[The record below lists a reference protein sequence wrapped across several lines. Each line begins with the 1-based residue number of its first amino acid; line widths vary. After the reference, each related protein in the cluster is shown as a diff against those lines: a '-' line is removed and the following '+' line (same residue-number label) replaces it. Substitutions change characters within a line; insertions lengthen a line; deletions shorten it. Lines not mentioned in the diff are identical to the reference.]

1 MPEIWTNRINDSR
14 ILKFSA
20 LTMITTATPCTTNA
34 VATIT
39 FITTYASVTA
49 ATIIGTDTTYT
60 TIIATIPLILPLLL
74 L

>member
-1 MPEIWTNRINDSR
+1 MNRISDSR
-14 ILKFSA
+14 ILKISA
-20 LTMITTATPCTTNA
+20 LTMITTATPCITNA

>member
-1 MPEIWTNRINDSR
+1 
-14 ILKFSA
+14 
-20 LTMITTATPCTTNA
+20 MITTATPCITNA
-34 VATIT
+34 VATLT

>member
-14 ILKFSA
+14 ILKISA
-20 LTMITTATPCTTNA
+20 LTMITTATPCITNA

>member
-1 MPEIWTNRINDSR
+1 MPEIWMNRINDSR
-14 ILKFSA
+14 IFLISA
-20 LTMITTATPCTTNA
+20 LTMITTATPCITNA
-34 VATIT
+34 VATLT

>member
-1 MPEIWTNRINDSR
+1 MNRINDSR
-14 ILKFSA
+14 ILKISA
-20 LTMITTATPCTTNA
+20 LTMITTATPCITNA